1 MTFET
6 WWLLALPIVFGL
18 GWMAARL
25 DLRQVISEQG
35 ALPRSYFKGLNFLLN
50 EQPDKAI
57 DAFIEVARLDPETT
71 ELHFALGAL
80 FRRRGETERAIRVH
94 QNLATR
100 PDLPDAER
108 EHALF
113 ELGED
118 YLRAGLLDRAE
129 DALRTLMSGP
139 YADPAKRVLLELYE
153 VEKEWRKAIDAAR
166 ELQGSTAQ
174 DYSVQIAQFCCELAQ
189 DALQRK
195 QPDEAIGWLEQALR
209 ENPRN
214 VRAPILLGDVAA
226 ASGDTA
232 AALGHWLGIERQDA
246 SYLPLVAD
254 RVVKAYRQ
262 MGEQGTAIEWL
273 RGLLKTGLAPEL
285 LDTAYR
291 TELELHG
298 PEAAAALMR
307 DQLRRQPS
315 LQALTRYFDARAA
328 VASRAAE
335 AAGAATAAAAVA
347 AGNGAD
353 TAPSESLPA
362 SPQTDEAQQDVVIR
376 DLLQLRTRNLA
387 RYTCRECGFR
397 ARLFYWQ
404 CPGCNRWE
412 TYAPRRT
419 EALG

>member
-1 MTFET
+1 MMFET
-6 WWLLALPIVFGL
+6 WWLLVLPLVFGL
-18 GWMAARL
+18 GWMAARF
-25 DLRQVISEQG
+25 DVRQMISEQG

-57 DAFIEVARLDPETT
+57 DAFVEVARLDPETT

-100 PDLPDAER
+100 PDLPEPER

-129 DALRTLMSGP
+129 ESLRRLMSGP
-139 YADPAKRVLLELYE
+139 YAASAKRVLLELYE
-153 VEKEWRKAIDAAR
+153 VEKEWQKAIDAAR
-166 ELQGSTAQ
+166 ELQTLEQKS
-174 DYSVQIAQFCCELAQ
+174 YSLQIAQFCCELAQ

-195 QPDEAIGWLEQALR
+195 RPEDAVKWLNQAVA
-209 ENPRN
+209 ENPAN

-226 ASGDTA
+226 AAGDA
-232 AALGHWLGIERQDA
+232 RAALGHWLGIEQQDA
-246 SYLPLVAD
+246 AFLPLVAE
-254 RVVKAYRQ
+254 RVVKAYAALD
-262 MGEQGTAIEWL
+262 EQGVALEWL
-273 RGLLKTGLAPEL
+273 RGLLKGKLAPEV
-285 LDTAYR
+285 LDTAYKA
-291 TELELHG
+291 ELEVNG
-298 PEAAAALMR
+298 PEAAARLMR
-307 DQLRRQPS
+307 EQLRRQPT
-315 LQALTRYFDARAA
+315 LLALTKYFEAQSA
-328 VASRAAE
+328 V
-335 AAGAATAAAAVA
+335 AATAPAAQAAVVEA
-347 AGNGAD
+347 ATGQSEGAEAD
-353 TAPSESLPA
+353 
-362 SPQTDEAQQDVVIR
+362 DEAKETTAIR

-412 TYAPRRT
+412 TYAPRRSET
-419 EALG
+419 LG

>member
-1 MTFET
+1 MMFET
-6 WWLLALPIVFGL
+6 WWLLVLPLVFGL

-25 DLRQVISEQG
+25 DVRQMISEQG

-57 DAFIEVARLDPETT
+57 DAFVEVARLDPETT

-100 PDLPDAER
+100 PDLPEPER

-129 DALRTLMSGP
+129 ESLRRLMSGP
-139 YADPAKRVLLELYE
+139 YAASAKRVLLELYE
-153 VEKEWRKAIDAAR
+153 VEKEWQKAIDAAR
-166 ELQGSTAQ
+166 ELQTLEQKS
-174 DYSVQIAQFCCELAQ
+174 YSLQIAQFCCELAQ

-195 QPDEAIGWLEQALR
+195 RPEDAVKWLNQAVA
-209 ENPRN
+209 ENPAN

-226 ASGDTA
+226 AAGDA
-232 AALGHWLGIERQDA
+232 RAALGHWLGIERQDA
-246 SYLPLVAD
+246 SFLPLVAE
-254 RVVKAYRQ
+254 RVVKAYAALN
-262 MGEQGTAIEWL
+262 EQGVALEWL
-273 RGLLKTGLAPEL
+273 RGLLKGKLAPEV
-285 LDTAYR
+285 LDTAYKA
-291 TELELHG
+291 ELEVNG
-298 PEAAAALMR
+298 PEAAARLMR
-307 DQLRRQPS
+307 DQLRRQPT
-315 LQALTRYFDARAA
+315 LLALTKYF
-328 VASRAAE
+328 E
-335 AAGAATAAAAVA
+335 AQAAVA
-347 AGNGAD
+347 AAPAAQSTQAAVVEAAGQAHGAEVAED
-353 TAPSESLPA
+353 G
-362 SPQTDEAQQDVVIR
+362 DEARETTAIR

-412 TYAPRRT
+412 TYAPRRSET
-419 EALG
+419 LG

>member
-1 MTFET
+1 MMFET
-6 WWLLALPIVFGL
+6 WWLLALPLVFGL
-18 GWMAARL
+18 GWMAARF
-25 DLRQVISEQG
+25 DVRQLISEQG

-57 DAFIEVARLDPETT
+57 DAFVEVARLDPETT

-100 PDLPDAER
+100 PDLPEPER

-129 DALRTLMSGP
+129 ESLRRLMSGP
-139 YADPAKRVLLELYE
+139 YAASAKRVLLELYE
-153 VEKEWRKAIDAAR
+153 VEKEWQKAIDAAR
-166 ELQGSTAQ
+166 ELQTLEQKS
-174 DYSVQIAQFCCELAQ
+174 YSVQIAQFCCELAQ

-195 QPDEAIGWLEQALR
+195 RPEDAVKWLNQAVA
-209 ENPRN
+209 ENPAN

-226 ASGDTA
+226 AAGDA
-232 AALGHWLGIERQDA
+232 RGALGHWLGIDQQDA
-246 SYLPLVAD
+246 SFLPLVAE
-254 RVVKAYRQ
+254 RVVKAYAALDQ
-262 MGEQGTAIEWL
+262 QGAALEWL
-273 RGLLKTGLAPEL
+273 RGLLKGKLAPEV
-285 LDTAYR
+285 LDTAYKA
-291 TELELHG
+291 ELEVNG
-298 PEAAAALMR
+298 PEGAARLMR
-307 DQLRRQPS
+307 EQLRRQPT
-315 LQALTRYFDARAA
+315 LLALTKYF
-328 VASRAAE
+328 E
-335 AAGAATAAAAVA
+335 AQAAVA
-347 AGNGAD
+347 AAAAPAIQAEAVDPEAGQAD
-353 TAPSESLPA
+353 DAEDGDEEKETTA
-362 SPQTDEAQQDVVIR
+362 IR

-412 TYAPRRT
+412 TYAPRRSET
-419 EALG
+419 LG

>member
-1 MTFET
+1 MMFET
-6 WWLLALPIVFGL
+6 WWLLALPLVFGL
-18 GWMAARL
+18 GWMAARF
-25 DLRQVISEQG
+25 DVRQLISEQG

-57 DAFIEVARLDPETT
+57 DAFVEVARLDPETT

-100 PDLPDAER
+100 PDLPEPER

-129 DALRTLMSGP
+129 ESLRRLMSGP
-139 YADPAKRVLLELYE
+139 YAASAKRVLLELYE
-153 VEKEWRKAIDAAR
+153 VEKEWQKAIDAAR
-166 ELQGSTAQ
+166 ELQTLEQKS
-174 DYSVQIAQFCCELAQ
+174 YSLQIAQFCCELAQ

-195 QPDEAIGWLEQALR
+195 RPEDAVKWLNQAVA
-209 ENPRN
+209 ENPAN

-226 ASGDTA
+226 AAGDA
-232 AALGHWLGIERQDA
+232 RAALGHWLGIEQQDA
-246 SYLPLVAD
+246 SFLPLVAE
-254 RVVKAYRQ
+254 RVVKAYAALD
-262 MGEQGTAIEWL
+262 EQGVALEWL
-273 RGLLKTGLAPEL
+273 RGLLKGKLAPEV
-285 LDTAYR
+285 LDTAYKA
-291 TELELHG
+291 ELEVNG
-298 PEAAAALMR
+298 PEAAARLMR
-307 DQLRRQPS
+307 EQLRRQPT
-315 LQALTRYFDARAA
+315 LLALTKYF
-328 VASRAAE
+328 E
-335 AAGAATAAAAVA
+335 AQAAVA
-347 AGNGAD
+347 AAAPAAQAAVIEADAAQAEGAENG
-353 TAPSESLPA
+353 
-362 SPQTDEAQQDVVIR
+362 DEAKETTAIR

-412 TYAPRRT
+412 TYAPRRSET
-419 EALG
+419 LG

>member
-1 MTFET
+1 MMFET
-6 WWLLALPIVFGL
+6 WWLLVLPLVFGL
-18 GWMAARL
+18 GWMAARF
-25 DLRQVISEQG
+25 DVRQMISEQG

-57 DAFIEVARLDPETT
+57 DAFVEVARLDPETT

-100 PDLPDAER
+100 PDLPEPER

-129 DALRTLMSGP
+129 ESLRRLMSGP
-139 YADPAKRVLLELYE
+139 YAASAKRVLLELYE
-153 VEKEWRKAIDAAR
+153 VEKEWQKAIDAAR
-166 ELQGSTAQ
+166 ELQTLEQKS
-174 DYSVQIAQFCCELAQ
+174 YSLQIAQFCCELAQ

-195 QPDEAIGWLEQALR
+195 RPEDAVKWLNQAVA
-209 ENPRN
+209 ENPAN

-226 ASGDTA
+226 AAGDA
-232 AALGHWLGIERQDA
+232 RAALGHWLGIERQDA
-246 SYLPLVAD
+246 SFLPLVAE
-254 RVVKAYRQ
+254 RVVKAYATLN
-262 MGEQGTAIEWL
+262 EQGVALEWL
-273 RGLLKTGLAPEL
+273 RGLLKGKLAPEV
-285 LDTAYR
+285 LDTAYKS
-291 TELELHG
+291 ELEVNG
-298 PEAAAALMR
+298 PEAAARLMR
-307 DQLRRQPS
+307 EQLRRQPT
-315 LQALTRYFDARAA
+315 LLALTKYF
-328 VASRAAE
+328 E
-335 AAGAATAAAAVA
+335 AQAAVA
-347 AGNGAD
+347 AAPAAQAAAVEAAAGQAEGAED
-353 TAPSESLPA
+353 G
-362 SPQTDEAQQDVVIR
+362 DEARETTAIR

-412 TYAPRRT
+412 TYAPRRSET
-419 EALG
+419 LG

>member
-1 MTFET
+1 MMFET
-6 WWLLALPIVFGL
+6 WWLLVLPLVFGL
-18 GWMAARL
+18 GWMAARF
-25 DLRQVISEQG
+25 DVRQMISEQG

-57 DAFIEVARLDPETT
+57 DAFVEVARLDPETT

-100 PDLPDAER
+100 PDLPEPER

-129 DALRTLMSGP
+129 ESLRRLMSGP
-139 YADPAKRVLLELYE
+139 YAASAKRVLLELYE
-153 VEKEWRKAIDAAR
+153 VEKEWQKAIDAAR
-166 ELQGSTAQ
+166 ELQTLEQKS
-174 DYSVQIAQFCCELAQ
+174 YSLQIAQFCCELAQ

-195 QPDEAIGWLEQALR
+195 RPEDAVKWLNQAVA
-209 ENPRN
+209 ENPAN

-226 ASGDTA
+226 AAGDA
-232 AALGHWLGIERQDA
+232 RGALGHWLGIERQDA
-246 SYLPLVAD
+246 SFLPLVAE
-254 RVVKAYRQ
+254 RVVKAYAALD
-262 MGEQGTAIEWL
+262 EQGVALEWL
-273 RGLLKTGLAPEL
+273 RGLLKGKLAPEV
-285 LDTAYR
+285 LDTAYKA
-291 TELELHG
+291 ELEVNG
-298 PEAAAALMR
+298 PEAAARLMR
-307 DQLRRQPS
+307 EQLRRQPT
-315 LQALTRYFDARAA
+315 LLALTKYFEAQAA
-328 VASRAAE
+328 VAVAAPAAQTAE
-335 AAGAATAAAAVA
+335 VDAAAGQDE
-347 AGNGAD
+347 GAED
-353 TAPSESLPA
+353 
-362 SPQTDEAQQDVVIR
+362 DEAKETTAIR

-412 TYAPRRT
+412 TYAPRRSET
-419 EALG
+419 LG

>member
-1 MTFET
+1 
-6 WWLLALPIVFGL
+6 
-18 GWMAARL
+18 MAARF
-25 DLRQVISEQG
+25 DLRQLMSEQG

-100 PDLPDAER
+100 PDLPEPER
-108 EHALF
+108 EHALY
-113 ELGED
+113 ELGQD
-118 YLRAGLLDRAE
+118 FLRAGLLDRAE
-129 DALRTLMSGP
+129 ESLRRLMSGP
-139 YADPAKRVLLELYE
+139 YAASAKRVLLELYE
-153 VEKEWRKAIDAAR
+153 VEKEWQKAIDAAR
-166 ELQGSTAQ
+166 ELQTLEQ
-174 DYSVQIAQFCCELAQ
+174 KDYRVQIAQFCCELAQ

-195 QPDEAIGWLEQALR
+195 RPDDAVEWLRKATV
-209 ENPRN
+209 ENPAN
-214 VRAPILLGDVAA
+214 VRAPILLGDVAMA
-226 ASGDTA
+226 AGDA
-232 AALGHWLGIERQDA
+232 RGALGHWLGIETQDA

-254 RVVKAYRQ
+254 RVVKAY
-262 MGEQGTAIEWL
+262 GSLNEQGRALDWL
-273 RGLLKTGLAPEL
+273 RGLLKGNLAAEL

-291 TELELHG
+291 AELEANG
-298 PEAAAALMR
+298 AVAAAALMR
-307 DQLRRQPS
+307 EQLRRQPT
-315 LQALTRYFDARAA
+315 LLALTRYF
-328 VASRAAE
+328 E
-335 AAGAATAAAAVA
+335 AQAAAAELVEEVA
-347 AGNGAD
+347 SSEATAGGD
-353 TAPSESLPA
+353 TAL
-362 SPQTDEAQQDVVIR
+362 QAQARETAAIR

-412 TYAPRRT
+412 TYAPRRS